1 MEDDSDSESS
11 HPSTH
16 SDQPPPQSQE
26 QTKTK
31 NTKAS
36 KLDSICESISKS
48 GYTPKTFTK
57 AFLKSTDKKY
67 KNHRRYWGSERGWK
81 STKEVL
87 EAIKKVIC
95 KKKKNR
101 KLWEEFILSEATTII
116 VSQKPPI
123 GAYPSGSY
131 HSTRTITEEL
141 FTQECKEERDM
152 NLAKTHMPF
161 LFRLICNKRNA
172 RPVKKVPST
181 DSSEE
186 HVLPADDDPISDNE
200 EVPEDLFDEADPRI
214 HAECQSTC
222 DHHRVNQFLNYI
234 GLSSSRKTAHQA
246 LKRLGWKSESKVSTK
261 ISQSLSKNLAPFLCI
276 DNLDF
281 EQKVHNKSLGKENRI
296 FHGTWGYVHHPNPKI
311 LASIPAAD
319 LTLESYRNAMALVP
333 SFEVLPKMFL
343 PSSDEEESWEL
354 VIKAQIAEVLFEHVA
369 SSTDS
374 IVPIPTSPPAVD
386 QLSSDLPDITM
397 LKLMVASDKS
407 AQGVGEVFES
417 ILEQTN
423 MNMTNFASRLQI
435 IDGDL
440 GTCTNLHSLRSQR
453 IPSQHIEE
461 DLNHVCTLLGGSH
474 TLWNIAQA
482 IYSKHY
488 GDDSDARD
496 SGAWR
501 FLEGMS
507 IPANKML
514 DKKDYTLMIQNI
526 VKIHKAALVHCIKTV
541 MGTTKDPVP
550 KELPQLSSQVI
561 HNTIEKTYEQ
571 FFTATAQETA
581 SNRTSPKLSN
591 LMLRLSNFATIVE
604 GNTAMKCGDI
614 GRLMNVWKRWSV
626 MAQAPSGRH
635 KHFVAK
641 DQHLEDQNYWLKY
654 FFNRSGRGTNIDRLK
669 DVYSLNVPLL
679 QSLIHGLTSDAG
691 KNHIYQSHRCSI
703 NLKSI
708 NNCLRMCNQNDIC
721 HRAPSLKEYE
731 PIKIDDFYLA
741 GISKLKEKYRQKGKP
756 INKLRPTGIVTWTD
770 TWEANH
776 DLGDTFNNSDV
787 SSGGDEEPN
796 ESETLIPEESTHSSS
811 GSQ

>member
-222 DHHRVNQFLNYI
+222 DHRQRVIMTAKTICSMVAFVYNRRNNGHQLANSLTFLACGVSDRVNQFLNYI

-626 MAQAPSGRH
+626 MAQGIKKLTQYSIQLPRMIILLNEILPKGLRKLILHSLLIAPSGRH

-669 DVYSLNVPLL
+669 DVYSLNVPLVTIVIDF
-679 QSLIHGLTSDAG
+679 SLV
-691 KNHIYQSHRCSI
+691 
-703 NLKSI
+703 
-708 NNCLRMCNQNDIC
+708 
-721 HRAPSLKEYE
+721 
-731 PIKIDDFYLA
+731 F
-741 GISKLKEKYRQKGKP
+741 
-756 INKLRPTGIVTWTD
+756 
-770 TWEANH
+770 
-776 DLGDTFNNSDV
+776 
-787 SSGGDEEPN
+787 
-796 ESETLIPEESTHSSS
+796 
-811 GSQ
+811 